1 MEIGEVVLDGSE
13 KSGSYQHLPCRTWLG
28 DTVCCK
34 QQRQIGNIVLVGVSC
49 GLFVL
54 LMCVANSNSRFVILL
69 LELMFI
75 TNLVLIIKSS

>member
-1 MEIGEVVLDGSE
+1 MELGEVVLDGSE
-13 KSGSYQHLPCRTWLG
+13 KSSSNRHVPCRTWLG

-34 QQRQIGNIVLVGVSC
+34 QQQPIGNIVLVGVSC

-75 TNLVLIIKSS
+75 TKLVLIMKSS